1 MVVLNREETVVTRL
15 TGAEWSDLRRY
26 LRRVTAALDS
36 LFQPDLHNFAFLMNE
51 ERWVHLHVVPRY
63 EGPREWGG
71 ERFEDPHFGSLFGT
85 EQRLLDANA
94 LLRLSRAV
102 AAALEGERPGSTL
115 PTERRLTGW
124 EDRRHARRGHRSD
137 ALASSPCRTDI
148 IERRTIAGGL
158 RPSSRPAAARRASAG
173 RTPRD
178 RRATGGPVPSRSPR
192 LRLPRWR
199 ECGRRC
205 SPGPSAGPA
214 SSRPGLR
221 GS

>member
-1 MVVLNREETVVTRL
+1 MLGPIGVVPGTFIEAGKRWSLVLNRNQNLLGKCMVVLNREETVVTRL

-36 LFQPDLHNFAFLMNE
+36 LFQPDLYNFAFLMNE

-115 PTERRLTGW
+115 PTE
-124 EDRRHARRGHRSD
+124 
-137 ALASSPCRTDI
+137 
-148 IERRTIAGGL
+148 
-158 RPSSRPAAARRASAG
+158 
-173 RTPRD
+173 
-178 RRATGGPVPSRSPR
+178 
-192 LRLPRWR
+192 
-199 ECGRRC
+199 
-205 SPGPSAGPA
+205 
-214 SSRPGLR
+214 
-221 GS
+221 